1 MVSRGLHG
9 LVAAV
14 LLLQAGC
21 AGFRTCNDSWLGPD
35 KAKHFAAGFVIGA
48 GGALAARDLEPE
60 EAAAFGWTA
69 AMAAGFGKEA
79 YDLRVKKPAGA
90 GGTSSGMFW
99 GLRSVPAPS
108 GRWSSA
114 DARFGL
120 ETVSPPRYKVPS

>member
-21 AGFRTCNDSWLGPD
+21 AGFRTCGDSWLGPD
-35 KAKHFAAGFVIGA
+35 KAKHFAAGFVLGA
-48 GGALAARDLEPE
+48 GGALAARDLGPE

-79 YDLRVKKPAGA
+79 YDLRIKGTCWSWQDVFWDFVGASAGA
-90 GGTSSGMFW
+90 
-99 GLRSVPAPS
+99 SVALA
-108 GRWSSA
+108 A
-114 DARFGL
+114 D
-120 ETVSPPRYKVPS
+120 